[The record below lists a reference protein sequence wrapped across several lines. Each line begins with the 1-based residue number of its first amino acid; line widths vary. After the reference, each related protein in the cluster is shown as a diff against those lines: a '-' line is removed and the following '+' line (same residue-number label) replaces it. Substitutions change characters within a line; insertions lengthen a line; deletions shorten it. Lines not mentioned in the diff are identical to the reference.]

1 MNNQHTIC
9 FVAGRSGGHLVPCL
23 TLAYTFLKNNPTYK
37 VMLFSTTSQL
47 DATIVSNSPT
57 IHHYIQLSLHNV
69 PYKNLRKY
77 PYFIFSLAAALFK
90 SFYYLYKYKPQKII
104 SMGGY
109 ISIPVCIA
117 AWLLRIPIQLYE
129 LNAAPGKAARFLAPL
144 AHKIFVVFQQAQ
156 RFFPAKK
163 CSITSY
169 PIRFSDNIN
178 NNPNPS
184 ATRNLSSNKKTV
196 LILGGSQGSAFINNL
211 IKQWLEHNH
220 QLHNAIQLIHQIG
233 ADNITDWQAYYNN
246 YCIPAIVFD
255 YQHNLEQYYRTA
267 DLIICR
273 SGAGT
278 LFEIQFFKK
287 LCITI
292 PHEATTTSHQINN
305 AYAMAE
311 QYPQLF
317 TVIKQSE
324 IKHNPSAFF
333 IAMQQHLFTPTK
345 ETDSQNCLQQ

>member
-1 MNNQHTIC
+1 MNNKQTIC

-47 DATIVSNSPT
+47 DATIVSSSHT

-69 PYKNLRKY
+69 PYKKLRKY

-90 SFYYLYKYKPQKII
+90 SFYYLYKHKPQKIM

-117 AWLLRIPIQLYE
+117 AWFLRIPIQLYE
-129 LNAAPGKAARFLAPL
+129 LNAAPGKATRFLAPL

-156 RFFPAKK
+156 RFFPQKK

-169 PIRFSDNIN
+169 PIRFSGNIN
-178 NNPNPS
+178 NNSNQS
-184 ATRNLSSNKKTV
+184 ATCNLSSNKKTV
-196 LILGGSQGSAFINNL
+196 LILGGSQGSIFINNL

-220 QLHNAIQLIHQIG
+220 QLHDAIQLVHQTG
-233 ADNITDWQAYYNN
+233 ADNITDWQTYYNN

-255 YQHNLEQYYRTA
+255 YQHNLEQYYQAA
-267 DLIICR
+267 DLIVSR

-287 LCITI
+287 NCAL
-292 PHEATTTSHQINN
+292 
-305 AYAMAE
+305 
-311 QYPQLF
+311 LF
-317 TVIKQSE
+317 HMKQ
-324 IKHNPSAFF
+324 
-333 IAMQQHLFTPTK
+333 QQHHIKSTMLMQWQN
-345 ETDSQNCLQQ
+345 SILNCLR